1 MMRQLRR
8 GATRRTQPSGAFDRW
23 LNLAV
28 SVAVGVALLVGLIAV
43 LAHLLLTP

>member
-1 MMRQLRR
+1 MRQLRR
-8 GATRRTQPSGAFDRW
+8 GATRRTQSSGAFDRW
-23 LNLAV
+23 LNIAV

>member
-1 MMRQLRR
+1 MRQLRR
-8 GATRRTQPSGAFDRW
+8 GATRRTQLSGAFDRW

>member
-1 MMRQLRR
+1 MRQLRR
-8 GATRRTQPSGAFDRW
+8 GSTRRTQPSGAFDRW

>member
-1 MMRQLRR
+1 MRQLRR